1 MCGAS
6 VSNFKIMGRRL
17 NGSQGKSPQKKIGL
31 TTSVIKCNNC
41 NLIFSSPLPIPF
53 DIQSHYGIPPEEYWK
68 NAYFKVDS
76 SYFIAV
82 TDIVKNL
89 MVLEKGM
96 KTLDIGAGLGKAM
109 RSMNDSG
116 FDSYGIEPS
125 IPFYERALTLM
136 KISPDRLKNVPIE
149 EADYPD
155 DFFDF
160 ITFGAVLEHLY
171 DPNDAIQK
179 VLKWLK
185 PGGVIHIEVPSSE
198 WFTHKLVNFYYKLRG
213 LGYVA
218 NLSPMHE
225 PYHLYEFDLKTFNLN
240 GDKLGYKIARYDYFV
255 CDTFL
260 PKSLDFMLKPYM
272 RKTNKGMQLS
282 IYLKKNF

>member
-1 MCGAS
+1 
-6 VSNFKIMGRRL
+6 
-17 NGSQGKSPQKKIGL
+17 
-31 TTSVIKCNNC
+31 
-41 NLIFSSPLPIPF
+41 
-53 DIQSHYGIPPEEYWK
+53 
-68 NAYFKVDS
+68 
-76 SYFIAV
+76 
-82 TDIVKNL
+82 
-89 MVLEKGM
+89 M

-109 RSMNDSG
+109 KSMQLSG
-116 FDSYGIEPS
+116 FESYGIEPS

-155 DFFDF
+155 NFFDF

-213 LGYVA
+213 LDYVA